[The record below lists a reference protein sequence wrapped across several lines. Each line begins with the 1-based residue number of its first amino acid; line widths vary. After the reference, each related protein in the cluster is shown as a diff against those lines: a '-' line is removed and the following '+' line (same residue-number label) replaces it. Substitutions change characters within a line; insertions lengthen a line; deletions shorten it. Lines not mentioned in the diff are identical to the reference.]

1 MNYLIILNKPI
12 VYLSSIPIL
21 LNISENNYSNYIFK
35 NIIYNI

>member
-1 MNYLIILNKPI
+1 MNLFKRLNKPI

-35 NIIYNI
+35 NIIFK